1 VGGPIARRPWRFLV
15 VALVLTLVAGALGVG
30 VADVL
35 QPYNGDPDPGAE
47 SAAAADQIREA
58 TGVDPRGGIVALVE
72 PGGGARSPSGRAAVA
87 RVRAELEAE
96 RTVGRVVSPTT
107 PGGTPLA
114 SRDGRATYL
123 VAFLRPGQA
132 SEHRDA
138 AERIEERFEG
148 RRDVRIGGV
157 GAGYVEG
164 SEIAEEDLA
173 RAEQLVFPLLLAAAF
188 LIFRGGV
195 AAMLPLFVG
204 FLSVLW
210 TLALLRVLGEATDV
224 SVFALNLV
232 TSLALGLSIDFSL
245 LLVSRFREEL
255 ERAGGDERAVA
266 LQRTLATAGRTVLFS
281 SLTIAAA
288 LASLLVF
295 PQRLLYSLGVAG
307 LLAALMTATLALVVV
322 PACLALLGPR
332 VNALAPRRLQR
343 AAEREARPA
352 EAGFWYRTAQLVARR
367 PLPVALAAAALMLA
381 LAAPVLGMRT
391 TSADTPAELP
401 EGATTR
407 EVDDDLRTRFT
418 PANASTPVRVV
429 LESGA
434 GPAADRY
441 GAALRG
447 LEGVV
452 DVRRAALGAAR
463 TQYDLV
469 PADAPFAEPTREL
482 VRRVRAVPAPAP
494 VAVGGD
500 TAAFLDQS
508 SSVRRHVVPAAL
520 VAGAV
525 TLLVLFLMTGSVVL
539 PVKTL
544 LMNALTACATFG
556 VLTLVFQH
564 GWLSGLL
571 GFESRGA
578 FVDPTLLV
586 YVAAL
591 AFGLSTDYA
600 VMMLARIREA
610 HGGGAR
616 SDRAVAL
623 GLERTGRIVTAA
635 ALLFAIAV
643 GGAATSELVAVK
655 EAAVGTV
662 VAVILDATIVRS
674 LLVPSLM
681 ALLGEWNW
689 WAPAP
694 LRRLHE
700 RLASRLGESPRGSL
714 SSV

>member
-1 VGGPIARRPWRFLV
+1 
-15 VALVLTLVAGALGVG
+15 
-30 VADVL
+30 
-35 QPYNGDPDPGAE
+35 
-47 SAAAADQIREA
+47 
-58 TGVDPRGGIVALVE
+58 
-72 PGGGARSPSGRAAVA
+72 
-87 RVRAELEAE
+87 
-96 RTVGRVVSPTT
+96 
-107 PGGTPLA
+107 
-114 SRDGRATYL
+114 
-123 VAFLRPGQA
+123 
-132 SEHRDA
+132 
-138 AERIEERFEG
+138 
-148 RRDVRIGGV
+148 
-157 GAGYVEG
+157 
-164 SEIAEEDLA
+164 
-173 RAEQLVFPLLLAAAF
+173 
-188 LIFRGGV
+188 
-195 AAMLPLFVG
+195 
-204 FLSVLW
+204 
-210 TLALLRVLGEATDV
+210 
-224 SVFALNLV
+224 
-232 TSLALGLSIDFSL
+232 
-245 LLVSRFREEL
+245 
-255 ERAGGDERAVA
+255 
-266 LQRTLATAGRTVLFS
+266 
-281 SLTIAAA
+281 
-288 LASLLVF
+288 
-295 PQRLLYSLGVAG
+295 
-307 LLAALMTATLALVVV
+307 
-322 PACLALLGPR
+322 
-332 VNALAPRRLQR
+332 
-343 AAEREARPA
+343 
-352 EAGFWYRTAQLVARR
+352 
-367 PLPVALAAAALMLA
+367 
-381 LAAPVLGMRT
+381 
-391 TSADTPAELP
+391 
-401 EGATTR
+401 
-407 EVDDDLRTRFT
+407 
-418 PANASTPVRVV
+418 NASTPVRVV